1 MMSNMISRLARNVI
15 PTSMVLLLGFISLS
29 SCEEEIVSEPAEK
42 RDHWAVVDS
51 GDYPLIDW
59 GGKMVFGAD
68 GLGLLTRSP
77 FGLAYSCK
85 DQGSDWQVHIVD
97 SSYQYAGQ
105 TYIVRTDVD
114 GTIWVLNDLKL
125 THILGCGQ
133 HVGYAVNA
141 QDTSGLSI
149 YDTTFVGME
158 VIDGTPW
165 LLHREWGLFRFDLAT
180 MLPVHVPIIAP
191 FIIPIEELPPFNSM
205 AKSAL
210 GEYEQEVLWVAN
222 KDGYIAIHEPG
233 PFGWTA
239 AFDTYLFVNLR
250 NAPNG
255 DRIGD
260 NYNDQIFQGTY
271 NLTIDMYH
279 HPLKTMD
286 YSISPG
292 FYTTTIIDPNSQLTY
307 WSRYPYNQPYIGIQP
322 PGDDPRDLNVRH
334 AVEDGNVLVYD
345 VAYSPEGE
353 LHVLTDRGIFKYTGS
368 DE

>member
-1 MMSNMISRLARNVI
+1 MRRRIE
-15 PTSMVLLLGFISLS
+15 VLLVLLIGCGLY
-29 SCEEEIVSEPAEK
+29 SCTDDVVPEPVEK

-51 GDYPLIDW
+51 GDYPLVDW

-68 GLGLLTRSP
+68 GLGLLTRGP

-97 SSYQYAGQ
+97 SSYQYGGQ

-165 LLHREWGLFRFDLAT
+165 LLSRKWGVYQFDLT
-180 MLPVHVPIIAP
+180 SMLPVHMPIMGP
-191 FIIPIEELPPFNSM
+191 FPVQDEELPPFGSM
-205 AKSAL
+205 AFDIRDPAYRS
-210 GEYEQEVLWVAN
+210 LWIETNAPVVAVFSIGGFTSGSL
-222 KDGYIAIHEPG
+222 DY
-233 PFGWTA
+233 PFK
-239 AFDTYLFVNLR
+239 NLR

-255 DRIGD
+255 DIIADDYEGGT
-260 NYNDQIFQGTY
+260 FQGVT
-271 NLTIDMYH
+271 NVFGDMYH
-279 HPLKTMD
+279 HYLPTMD

-345 VAYSPEGE
+345 VAYSPTGE